1 MARILIFMLFAAA
14 PVFAQQHFSGINT
27 SSRTGIINGGTNP
40 AEFAN
45 VSSRYTINV
54 IAPSVVAS
62 SNKVGFNDIVNG
74 EDLGDKI
81 FEGEENANFKVDAE
95 IVGPG
100 LAYKYDKWTFALT
113 TRGNARLDV
122 LEVDTN
128 IGDAIID
135 AGVTSVFEGTTTI
148 SNDANQRLNG
158 TTWGEIALSAARNLY
173 DDESHSFNVGATFKI
188 LFPGSYAN
196 FGADQF
202 TGTITTTGGSSYLYN
217 TSARINIAYSG
228 NLGDD
233 FTDAGDYFSSLFG
246 KLNGMAADIGVNYR
260 LKDNLG
266 GEGYRLNAGVSIRN
280 IGSMTFK
287 SSNNSSTNYLL
298 NIPGQTPEAGLDLSL
313 FENATSLREVEQIL
327 LNSGFLNRTE
337 NRSADFTVSLPTLL
351 ILYADVRIVPD
362 FYVTGYT
369 QRKVKKDYENTQIA
383 NEDVT
388 SITPRYVRGNIEAF
402 VPFSFN
408 EVSGFSA
415 GFGFRAYGF
424 FVGSSSLFTSFSKDS
439 NLADVYIGYG
449 FSL

>member
-1 MARILIFMLFAAA
+1 
-14 PVFAQQHFSGINT
+14 
-27 SSRTGIINGGTNP
+27 
-40 AEFAN
+40 
-45 VSSRYTINV
+45 
-54 IAPSVVAS
+54 
-62 SNKVGFNDIVNG
+62 
-74 EDLGDKI
+74 
-81 FEGEENANFKVDAE
+81 
-95 IVGPG
+95 
-100 LAYKYDKWTFALT
+100 KYDKWTFALT

-388 SITPRYVRGNIEAF
+388 SITPR
-402 VPFSFN
+402 
-408 EVSGFSA
+408 
-415 GFGFRAYGF
+415 
-424 FVGSSSLFTSFSKDS
+424 
-439 NLADVYIGYG
+439 
-449 FSL
+449 